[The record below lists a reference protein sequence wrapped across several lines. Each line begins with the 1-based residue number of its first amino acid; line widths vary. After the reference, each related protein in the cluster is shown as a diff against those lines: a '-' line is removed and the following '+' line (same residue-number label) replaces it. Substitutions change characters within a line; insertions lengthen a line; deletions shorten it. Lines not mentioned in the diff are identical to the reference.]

1 MYLLGV
7 FFRRLSSFVLPR
19 IHWALKSNCLQWN
32 YVEKTCSQTLVWQ
45 RTRCV
50 CVRACV
56 LTVRDTGTGERTH
69 RLRPLPWPR
78 SEMALS
84 RGGGQLEGSMAYIAT
99 GHMGWLNTVQQ
110 LTCKCRED
118 QRSGSS
124 SGDVWF
130 MVDVQFFGFFWV
142 FLKRKTIWK
151 LCLGNKHIVKA
162 SDILRLIYIV
172 FNECL
177 SNFLMIDVILTIQW
191 KLTVWVCGSVSHHPL
206 LLVLKTSM

>member
-1 MYLLGV
+1 M
-7 FFRRLSSFVLPR
+7 
-19 IHWALKSNCLQWN
+19 
-32 YVEKTCSQTLVWQ
+32 EKTCSQTLVWQ
-45 RTRCV
+45 RSRCV
-50 CVRACV
+50 CVRARV

-78 SEMALS
+78 SEMAVS
-84 RGGGQLEGSMAYIAT
+84 RGGGQLEGSMAYIAA

-110 LTCKCRED
+110 LTCKCRKD

-130 MVDVQFFGFFWV
+130 MVDVQFFC
-142 FLKRKTIWK
+142 LKCKTIWK

-162 SDILRLIYIV
+162 SGILRLIHTV

-177 SNFLMIDVILTIQW
+177 SNFAMIYVILTI
-191 KLTVWVCGSVSHHPL
+191 
-206 LLVLKTSM
+206 TSLNKGTGKGLIM